1 MLQSGIMDAKDQVK
15 LKTDIVGLI
24 SERVKLTKAGKH
36 YKGLCPFH
44 TEKTPSFTVSPE
56 LQIFKCFGCGESG
69 DVFSFL
75 EKYEGMEFLEALRYL
90 AARAGVEL
98 NTEYKKNTHKDE
110 LYQLNLTAA
119 KFYHYILLNHPAGK
133 SALEYVIKNR
143 QISQEA
149 IETFMIGFAP
159 DNNALSEYLI
169 RKKGQNADQL
179 LKAGLVT
186 RYNRLLDRFRGRVIF
201 PLFDNRGNA
210 VGLAGRILPEIEKR
224 ASRPLA
230 KYINSP
236 ETDVYHKSS
245 VLYGL
250 NVTRSAIKQ
259 SKRAIIVEGELDMI
273 SAWIA
278 GVKNVVAI
286 KGSALTHEQI
296 TLLSRLTN
304 ELVIAL
310 DSDLAGDA
318 AARRGI
324 DIAAQSG
331 MSVKV
336 SSNEPYKDPDEFAKA
351 DPKGFKQSID
361 KAVDVWDFMIRSII
375 KRYNPDT
382 GEGKAKISREA
393 IPILLSISDSIVQAH
408 YAKKLADRLSV
419 PTEAVMAQIQNK
431 APASEEQQDQ
441 KQENPQAA
449 SRRDL
454 LERSLIA
461 LTISQDPEELVTDKY
476 KNVITGNFGKRVIE
490 ELEKY
495 LKKNKKFELKDFVAA
510 IAQELS
516 DSLKNDIMQ
525 NSFEDEQLSGRE
537 AQSVLSELEKI
548 DLKQKIS
555 ELTAKISEYEKKG
568 KDKELSQVQAQLAQ
582 LTHKK

>member
-1 MLQSGIMDAKDQVK
+1 MDAKDQVK

-24 SERVKLTKAGKH
+24 SERIKLTKAGKH

-179 LKAGLVT
+179 LKVGLVT

-324 DIAAQSG
+324 DIATQSG

-336 SSNEPYKDPDEFAKA
+336 SNNEPYKDPDEFAKA

-393 IPILLSISDSIVQAH
+393 IPILVSISDSIVQAH

-476 KNVITGNFGKRVIE
+476 KNVITGNLGKRVIE

-495 LKKNKKFELKDFVAA
+495 LKNSQEFELKDFVAA
-510 IAQELS
+510 IPQELS

-537 AQSVLSELEKI
+537 AQSVLTELEKI

-555 ELTAKISEYEKKG
+555 GLIEKISEYEKAG
-568 KDKELSQVQAQLAQ
+568 KKQELAQVQAQLAQ

>member
-1 MLQSGIMDAKDQVK
+1 MDAKDQVK

-75 EKYEGMEFLEALRYL
+75 EKYEGMEFIEALRYL
-90 AARAGVEL
+90 AARVGVEL
-98 NTEYKKNTHKDE
+98 TTQYKRNTHKDE

-133 SALEYVIKNR
+133 SALEYVVKSR

-159 DNNALSEYLI
+159 DNNSLSEYLI
-169 RKKGQNADQL
+169 RKKGQNAEKL

-210 VGLAGRILPEIEKR
+210 VGLAGRVLPEIEKR
-224 ASRPLA
+224 SSRPLA

-324 DIAAQSG
+324 DIATQSG

-361 KAVDVWDFMIRSII
+361 KAVDVWDFMLRSII

-393 IPILLSISDSIVQAH
+393 IPILVSISDSIVQAH

-431 APASEEQQDQ
+431 APAGAEQQDQ
-441 KQENPQAA
+441 KQEGPKSA

-461 LTISQDPEELVTDKY
+461 LTISQDSSLLATDKY
-476 KNVITGNFGKRVIE
+476 KNVITGNLGKRVIE

-495 LKKNKKFELKDFVAA
+495 LKEHSEFELKDFVVA
-510 IAQELS
+510 IPQELS

-555 ELTAKISEYEKKG
+555 DLTAKISEYEKGG
-568 KDKELSQVQAQLAQ
+568 KKKELAQVQAQLAQ
-582 LTHKK
+582 LTHKKN